1 MVERNDVVDSNQL
14 SIIVANMSIIVG
26 YGQG

>member
-1 MVERNDVVDSNQL
+1 
-14 SIIVANMSIIVG
+14 VANMSIIVG